1 MGLRMVSRCCSCF
14 VPDVDGWAGLADMAV
29 GLRYTGV
36 WNSAMLQ
43 SNDVSTA
50 MMAGLKKK
58 TARFEK
64 L

>member
-1 MGLRMVSRCCSCF
+1 MGSRMVSTILCF
-14 VPDVDGWAGLADMAV
+14 SNEGLADGRV

-36 WNSAMLQ
+36 WSSAMLQ
-43 SNDVSTA
+43 SEDVSAA
-50 MMAGLKKK
+50 MVAGLKKK